1 MKRVAARALD
11 ALRTFAILTL
21 GVAATGYL
29 YTWWGAYVDRIETTK
44 EQHVHQ
50 VIGQPFI
57 HHGDKVENT
66 TAQPGDLIF
75 VHNKYIRTERCSMAV
90 ANLLINPETN
100 DVHHWSTFQNWLP
113 AGTFTADEMFKIPE
127 WMPPA
132 TYRLVK
138 RTTATCDGKTVYF
151 VNFDLMLTIRPR

>member
-1 MKRVAARALD
+1 MKPGIRHLFD
-11 ALRTFAILTL
+11 ILRTAAILVI
-21 GVAATGYL
+21 GVAATAYV
-29 YTWWGAYVDRIETTK
+29 YTWWGSFVDRLETSK

-50 VIGQPFI
+50 VIGQPYI
-57 HHGDKVENT
+57 HHGDKIENNV
-66 TAQPGDLIF
+66 ARPGDLIF

-90 ANLLINPETN
+90 ANLLINPQTN
-100 DVHHWSTFQNWLP
+100 DVHHFTTFANWLA
-113 AGTFTADEMFKIPE
+113 AGTFTADEMFKIPD

-151 VNFDLMLTIRPR
+151 VNFDLIIEIRPN